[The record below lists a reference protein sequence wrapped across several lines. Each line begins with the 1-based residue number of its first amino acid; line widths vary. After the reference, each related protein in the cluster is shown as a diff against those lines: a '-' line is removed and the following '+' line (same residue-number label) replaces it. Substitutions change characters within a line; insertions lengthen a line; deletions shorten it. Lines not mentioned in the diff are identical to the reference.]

1 VRVAASSDCADPGE
15 TKRTLHGDQSP
26 LEVLVAREG
35 TRTRVQLRGE
45 LDIATVGAVANR
57 LAALRERRET
67 VLLDLDELTF
77 IDASGIRLVVDAAE
91 DSRRDGWAFAVT
103 HGSWPVRRVL
113 QLLELD
119 QHLPYDGRTR

>member
-1 VRVAASSDCADPGE
+1 VS
-15 TKRTLHGDQSP
+15 
-26 LEVLVAREG
+26 REA
-35 TRTRVQLRGE
+35 TRTRVRLRGE
-45 LDIATVGAVANR
+45 LDIATVDAVAKR
-57 LAALRERRET
+57 LAALRERHET

-113 QLLELD
+113 ELLELD
-119 QHLPYDGRTR
+119 KHLPYDGRTR

>member
-1 VRVAASSDCADPGE
+1 MRVAASSDCADPGE

-45 LDIATVGAVANR
+45 LDIATAEAVAER
-57 LAALRERRET
+57 LTVLRERHES
-67 VLLDLDELTF
+67 VLLDLDGLTF
-77 IDASGIRLVVDAAE
+77 IDARGVRLVLAAAE

-103 HGSWPVRRVL
+103 HGSRQVRRVFV
-113 QLLELD
+113 LLGLD
-119 QHLPYDGRTR
+119 RHLPYD